1 MIQLGSLRKHLFA
14 AFFVGVCL
22 LFAAFSASASEQRQ
36 VESLRVA
43 VYNVPPYGY
52 VDTDGTVSGVS
63 VDLWRRVAEQM
74 EWHYQLIPVTDMEAI
89 LSGLEQGRFDAAIG
103 AITITPE
110 RAARV
115 DFSYPAH
122 RSGVA
127 IALKREAGPMF
138 ALTSYG
144 SAVSELAPLIVITV
158 AMLIV
163 IGIAM
168 WAVERRVRF
177 AAPGSESAVG
187 SLRDGLYWAVV
198 TMTTV
203 GYGDKTPKTTLG
215 RAVAAAWM
223 LGSLILVSLLS
234 TSLVSRLTA
243 ERVEARDS
251 VASIDLAGKKL
262 AAVAQSS
269 GAEYLDQLH
278 LQYTKFK
285 NLPEA
290 LDSVAKGQSDAV
302 VNSIGALQYFVS
314 MRYAKSIE
322 IPQGLLASAYMAI
335 ALPEHSPIKKPIDRV
350 LIRITNSAEWRNIE
364 DKFFSH

>member
-1 MIQLGSLRKHLFA
+1 MIGGRSDRNVQSPGYRIATLFRRLLNAFCVGIYLA
-14 AFFVGVCL
+14 AGTMG
-22 LFAAFSASASEQRQ
+22 ASCAEQRDS
-36 VESLRVA
+36 ETLRVA
-43 VYNVPPYGY
+43 VYAVPPYGY
-52 VDTDGTVSGVS
+52 VEADGSMAGVS

-74 EWHYQLIPVTDMEAI
+74 EWPFKLIPVSDMETI
-89 LSGLEQGRFDAAIG
+89 LGGLEYGRFDAAIG

-187 SLRDGLYWAVV
+187 SWRDGLYWAVV

-243 ERVEARDS
+243 ERVEAGD
-251 VASIDLAGKKL
+251 
-262 AAVAQSS
+262 
-269 GAEYLDQLH
+269 
-278 LQYTKFK
+278 
-285 NLPEA
+285 P
-290 LDSVAKGQSDAV
+290 
-302 VNSIGALQYFVS
+302 
-314 MRYAKSIE
+314 
-322 IPQGLLASAYMAI
+322 
-335 ALPEHSPIKKPIDRV
+335 
-350 LIRITNSAEWRNIE
+350 
-364 DKFFSH
+364 